1 MYNSKTLRLR
11 NSLKERSLI
20 WQRSRLP
27 VGDDGIGIPRFGNGT
42 VSVFQGGGR
51 WSALTRMITDSQS
64 CSSSTGRGS
73 GEAVGTHQHKRARNG
88 GRGDVADLSGEAKNR
103 GGSTAFASHHV
114 Y

>member
-1 MYNSKTLRLR
+1 MYNSKTLRLH

-27 VGDDGIGIPRFGNGT
+27 VGDDGIGLPRFGHGT

-51 WSALTRMITDSQS
+51 WSALTRMITDSLS
-64 CSSSTGRGS
+64 CSSSTARDS
-73 GEAVGTHQHKRARNG
+73 GEAVGTHQDKRARDG

-103 GGSTAFASHHV
+103 GG
-114 Y
+114 